1 MEEFRMP
8 KTAEEIAAENA
19 AKEKAKAEKVEA
31 DRLAAEKAAKEAER
45 GFPADTP
52 VESMTP
58 TEQLAYWKFQSR
70 KHEQSAKGRA
80 DYDDLKAKAAELEAL
95 KAKTATDEEKARDEA
110 RREGEVIGAEKYL
123 KPAVMAKFQF
133 LSGKTDEEVETIF
146 EHVDA
151 LTFTDDKGEIDIE
164 KLTKYSDTFGKKE
177 SGKPE
182 DAVAAALARQRQAAG
197 GGSASSIA
205 DKRKETREAM
215 TSKTQA

>member
-1 MEEFRMP
+1 MP